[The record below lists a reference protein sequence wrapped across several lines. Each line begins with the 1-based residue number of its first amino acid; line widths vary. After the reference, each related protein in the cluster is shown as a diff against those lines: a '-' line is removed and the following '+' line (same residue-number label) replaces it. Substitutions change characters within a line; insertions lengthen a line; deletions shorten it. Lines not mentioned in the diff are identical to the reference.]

1 MKDWKLVTEATC
13 HIIAF
18 FLLVLDCSCVNAD
31 LWKWNGCYYQ
41 PTIWMINGTVWCMV
55 DQPTHSSTQENDND
69 NLERLIYHMKFNTL
83 ILIKC
88 ITESILLWVIL
99 KLIPHDII
107 NWNSTPIGSHTQ
119 IWRFTCFQ
127 NLISQVEPASNLIFI
142 LWPSEVIIDPC
153 SNQHNDRGWFCNN
166 ICDLSFLIRTWNMKT
181 KTMIQLVICI
191 HICTKQMKIKRFI
204 SGTCGRIKPDVSN
217 VKPGLHVSLFG
228 SINSRKAA
236 NVKQS
241 SFARLF
247 YFTVQCTVIGNGFM
261 CKIKQT

>member
-18 FLLVLDCSCVNAD
+18 FLLVLDCSCINAD

-41 PTIWMINGTVWCMV
+41 PPIWMINGTVWCM
-55 DQPTHSSTQENDND
+55 
-69 NLERLIYHMKFNTL
+69 
-83 ILIKC
+83 
-88 ITESILLWVIL
+88 
-99 KLIPHDII
+99 
-107 NWNSTPIGSHTQ
+107 
-119 IWRFTCFQ
+119 
-127 NLISQVEPASNLIFI
+127 ISQVEPASNLIFI

-153 SNQHNDRGWFCNN
+153 SNQHNDQGWFCNN
-166 ICDLSFLIRTWNMKT
+166 ICDLSVLIRTWNMKT
-181 KTMIQLVICI
+181 KTTIQLVICI